1 MDESQD
7 LRVLQS
13 HVDPWDLEV
22 SAGSNASLD
31 HGNLLE
37 MVVVKAPS
45 DDWSSAVAL
54 ARAEAVKIIA
64 LNRKFY
70 RFLYGVWQQNGNLPM
85 HTTELVKPF
94 GNARWADT

>member
-7 LRVLQS
+7 LRVLES
-13 HVDPWDLEV
+13 HVYPWDLEV
-22 SAGSNASLD
+22 SAGSDASLD

-64 LNRKFY
+64 LIIHFIA
-70 RFLYGVWQQNGNLPM
+70 FLWF
-85 HTTELVKPF
+85 LV
-94 GNARWADT
+94 